1 MSSSFA
7 MLKRFM
13 STKNEQYKTPGQL
26 VSNLLKER
34 GWTQKT
40 LSVIMGVD
48 SNAVS
53 LIINAKRQV
62 DASMAVVLE
71 EVFNVPA
78 KRFLDLQK
86 SYDLAKARIEA
97 IPDPDRKTRA
107 HLYGELPV
115 NDMIK
120 RGWVNAKNVRDTE
133 NVEASLKHF
142 FGVNRLEDIETLPHA
157 AKRTEISVDA
167 TPTQLAWLYRVKSI
181 ASNMVVGKYSK
192 TAVEKA
198 IREIKRLLL
207 SPDELRNVPR
217 ILADAGIR
225 FVIVESLPS
234 SKIDG
239 VCFWLDEY
247 SPVIGMTL
255 RFDRIDNFCF
265 VLRHELEH
273 VKNRDGL
280 ETVLLDV
287 DIFDESVG
295 KFNDTIASQEKRAN
309 EAAADFCVPSN
320 MMDKFIRVK
329 APLFSER
336 DFLALSKITKVHPGL
351 VAGQLQ
357 HKTKRFHLFRKYL
370 VPIRKIVTASALT
383 DGWGNIAPIYE
394 S

>member
-1 MSSSFA
+1 
-7 MLKRFM
+7 M

>member
-1 MSSSFA
+1 